1 MVVAPVLPA
10 ISSPLPH
17 SILLRTM
24 RLTEVTSYPTE
35 RHDWGEFVYSFSGVI
50 ELTVD
55 NREYLTPP
63 HYGLWL
69 PPRAE
74 HDASTRP
81 HVCYCVLDIAPERC
95 ARLPTEVCTL
105 AVGPITKAILA
116 DLVERQV
123 DYPRND
129 EDTRLM
135 QVLVDQISM
144 APRRDTYLPIS
155 KDRALSQVLEAL
167 HLEPGDNRPL
177 DEWASVVHSTERTL
191 SRRCK
196 RDLGM
201 SFVEWRQRLRLVRA
215 LSMLEDGIPVQ
226 TVALELGYS
235 SSSAF
240 IAMFHRMIGS
250 TPDEFR
256 KRVVQL

>member
-1 MVVAPVLPA
+1 M
-10 ISSPLPH
+10 
-17 SILLRTM
+17 
-24 RLTEVTSYPTE
+24 
-35 RHDWGEFVYSFSGVI
+35 
-50 ELTVD
+50 
-55 NREYLTPP
+55 
-63 HYGLWL
+63 
-69 PPRAE
+69 
-74 HDASTRP
+74 
-81 HVCYCVLDIAPERC
+81 
-95 ARLPTEVCTL
+95 
-105 AVGPITKAILA
+105 
-116 DLVERQV
+116 
-123 DYPRND
+123 
-129 EDTRLM
+129 
-135 QVLVDQISM
+135 
-144 APRRDTYLPIS
+144 
-155 KDRALSQVLEAL
+155 LEAL

-226 TVALELGYS
+226 AVALELGYS